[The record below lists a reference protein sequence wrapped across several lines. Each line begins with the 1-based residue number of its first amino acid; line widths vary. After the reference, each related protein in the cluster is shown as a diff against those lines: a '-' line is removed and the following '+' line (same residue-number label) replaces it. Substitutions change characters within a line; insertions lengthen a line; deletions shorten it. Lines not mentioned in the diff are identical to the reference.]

1 MVELKKKTASKKKK
15 NVKKHKHNL
24 KQFIISLQ
32 ESPIKYFS
40 DLFIVAMVLVWIFT
54 IIAMISMG
62 IYSTIVYANNSIWT
76 DLGALV
82 AVPLSAG
89 GAIWMI
95 KNSVQHAILN
105 KRGIEAPADF
115 AAVNVEGECSSYS
128 GTEEQMQINVKNDN
142 KII

>member
-1 MVELKKKTASKKKK
+1 MAELKKKTASKKKK

-40 DLFIVAMVLVWIFT
+40 DLFIVAMVSVWIFT

-115 AAVNVEGECSSYS
+115 AAVNVEGEHSGYS
-128 GTEEQMQINVKNDN
+128 GTEEQMQIK
-142 KII
+142 

>member
-1 MVELKKKTASKKKK
+1 MAELKKKTASKKE
-15 NVKKHKHNL
+15 NVKKKKHGL

-54 IIAMISMG
+54 IIAMIAMG
-62 IYSTIVYANNSIWT
+62 IYSTIAHADNSIWT

-128 GTEEQMQINVKNDN
+128 GTEEQMQINIKNDN

>member
-1 MVELKKKTASKKKK
+1 MAELKKKTASKKKK

-105 KRGIEAPADF
+105 KRGIEANAEF
-115 AAVNVEGECSSYS
+115 ATVNIEGKNSGYSSA
-128 GTEEQMQINVKNDN
+128 EKKIKKEIKNDN